1 MFRGAVVRCV
11 FLYILPARPLSSPKP
26 RELPIVRVSI
36 PLGGA
41 DDRFT
46 LRPPEDPL
54 LTAPPLAGRGH
65 DGSPGMCAGDL
76 EASLEAGSPVSSG
89 RFVVDGAPSRG
100 AGTRRVAGDV
110 CG

>member
-1 MFRGAVVRCV
+1 MFRGAVVRCA
-11 FLYILPARPLSSPKP
+11 FLCIMPARPLSSPKP

-36 PLGGA
+36 LFAAPMIGYLC
-41 DDRFT
+41 
-46 LRPPEDPL
+46 LPEDLL
-54 LTAPPLAGRGH
+54 LTSPPLAGRGP

-76 EASLEAGSPVSSG
+76 EASLEAGSSVSSG